1 MTSVNDPHEMHDDE
15 FERGLVYDI
24 GTVMSRRRM
33 LFAVGGAGLGA
44 LALAACRSSDGS
56 TAASTADAGSTASP
70 ASTATTASTTA
81 SPAATTAST
90 AASTAA
96 DAAATTA
103 AEAATCV
110 DEIPDETGG
119 PYPGDGSNGVNV
131 LGEDGVVRR
140 DITSSFGSS
149 TTVAEGIPLE
159 VTLTIQDT
167 ATCTPMVGA
176 AVYVWH
182 CDAPGRYSLYSEG
195 VTNENYLRGVQEA
208 DANGQVHFTTIVPG
222 CYAGRWPH
230 IHFEV
235 FDALSSV
242 EQGAN
247 SIKTSQLALPQD
259 MCEVAYQDS
268 RYPRSTQN
276 LAQLSLESDNV
287 FSDDG
292 GVHQLATITGSN
304 DAGYTATLSVGV

>member
-1 MTSVNDPHEMHDDE
+1 MTSANDLHRHDHDDE

-33 LFAVGGAGLGA
+33 LFAVGGASLGA
-44 LALAACRSSDGS
+44 LALAACRSSDGD
-56 TAASTADAGSTASP
+56 TASTAGSTAGTE
-70 ASTATTASTTA
+70 STAPTASTVAPST
-81 SPAATTAST
+81 AATT
-90 AASTAA
+90 TAA

-103 AEAATCV
+103 ADAAACV

-119 PYPGDGSNGVNV
+119 PYPGDGSNGPNV
-131 LGEDGVVRR
+131 LSDDGVVRS

-149 TTVAEGIPLE
+149 TTVADGIPLE

-167 ATCTPMVGA
+167 ATCTPMPGA

-182 CDAPGRYSLYSEG
+182 CDAPGRYSLYSDG

-208 DANGQVHFTTIVPG
+208 DANGQVTFTTIVPG
-222 CYAGRWPH
+222 CYSGRWPH

-242 EQGAN
+242 QQGSN

-259 MCEVAYQDS
+259 MCEVVYQDS
-268 RYPRSTQN
+268 RYPQSTQN
-276 LAQLSLESDNV
+276 LSQLSLESDNV

-292 GVHQLATITGSN
+292 GVHQLATISGSN
-304 DAGYTATLSVGV
+304 DAGYTATLTVGI